1 MPNTFKAEQK
11 INKDEKLHHY
21 LIQDQ
26 ITQKFNIPKESPWGA
41 GAGAIRTFN

>member
-21 LIQDQ
+21 LVQDQ
-26 ITQKFNIPKESPWGA
+26 ITQKFNIPKESQFEHLIDL
-41 GAGAIRTFN
+41 AI